1 VRRVLAATAAACLS
15 LGLAGCGLLGEQPIE
30 GSGPGPSATAE
41 PTTAPAAPVPRPS
54 RRKGDER
61 PESYIVQRGDTLF
74 GIALDFGF
82 DYRDLSTWNGLAD
95 PGRILVGQRLRLT
108 PPPAP
113 AVPIEKPEVRVRTG
127 PGDLQGE
134 ALPGMPS
141 PLPDTPAP
149 AAAAA
154 PSSPAAGTLPSPT
167 PAGKVPVVSE
177 PRAITLPYS
186 EQALAQWG
194 KGPAV
199 PKPATGG
206 DGKVKDSATKEAG
219 AKEAA
224 AKDAP
229 TKEPP
234 AREPAPKESPSKEAP
249 PKAGADDD
257 DEALEWTWPVRG
269 DLLYRFG
276 ESGRLKGVGIGG
288 KAGQAVT
295 AAAAGKVV
303 YSGSG
308 LRGYGRMV
316 IVKHNETYLSVYA
329 HNSALLVKEGDAVKR
344 GQKIAEMGDSDAARV
359 GLHFE
364 VRRFG
369 RPIDP
374 VGRLPAL

>member
-1 VRRVLAATAAACLS
+1 MRRVVAAAAAACLS

-30 GSGPGPSATAE
+30 GSGAGPTVKAESAK
-41 PTTAPAAPVPRPS
+41 APATPAPRPS

-82 DYRDLSTWNGLAD
+82 DYRDLSTWNSLAD

-108 PPPAP
+108 PPPVP
-113 AVPIEKPEVRVRTG
+113 AVPAETPEVRVRTG

-134 ALPGMPS
+134 ALPGTPL
-141 PLPDTPAP
+141 PLPDKPAP

-154 PSSPAAGTLPSPT
+154 SSSPAAATSPA
-167 PAGKVPVVSE
+167 PAGKVPVVTE

-194 KGPAV
+194 KGPSA
-199 PKPATGG
+199 PKPPTG
-206 DGKVKDSATKEAG
+206 DAKAKEPA

-224 AKDAP
+224 AKDAAA
-229 TKEPP
+229 KEPP
-234 AREPAPKESPSKEAP
+234 AKEAAPKESPAKDAPSKP
-249 PKAGADDD
+249 GADDD

-276 ESGRLKGVGIGG
+276 DSGRLKGVGIGG

-344 GQKIAEMGDSDAARV
+344 GQKIAEMGDSDATRV